1 MSATE
6 NEPAFGREER
16 VVTVTAPA
24 PLRLVILASGE
35 GTLLQSMI
43 DGLDDT
49 VEIVAVGADRSCAAL
64 DRAREAGMETFLV
77 AFNPD
82 REPGYDRTAWNSR
95 LADALASHRPDLIVS
110 AGFMRILGG
119 DVIERFRGR
128 IINTHP
134 ALLPAF
140 PGAHAVEDALS
151 YGVALTGSTVHL
163 VDDGVDTGPIIA
175 QRPVPV
181 LRGDTRETLHERI
194 KTVERQLIVDV
205 LHRTARHGYTIDGR
219 KVWIND

>member
-1 MSATE
+1 MSESTPPETMETAQLQVPAT
-6 NEPAFGREER
+6 PDRA
-16 VVTVTAPA
+16 
-24 PLRLVILASGE
+24 LRLVVLTSGE
-35 GTLLQSMI
+35 GTLLQAMI
-43 DGLDDT
+43 DGLDGS
-49 VEIVAVGADRSCAAL
+49 VEIVAVGADRPCRAL
-64 DRAREAGMETFLV
+64 ERAVSAGTDTFLV
-77 AFNPD
+77 PYNPD
-82 REPGYDRTAWNSR
+82 REPGYDRAAWNDR
-95 LADALASHRPDLIVS
+95 FADAVASHHPDIIVS
-110 AGFMRILGG
+110 AGFMRILGAG
-119 DVIERFRGR
+119 VIDRFRGR

-140 PGAHAVEDALS
+140 PGAHAVEDALA

-181 LRGDTRETLHERI
+181 LRGDTRSTLHERI

-205 LHRTARHGYTIDGR
+205 LHRTARYGYTIDGR

>member
-1 MSATE
+1 MSESTSPE
-6 NEPAFGREER
+6 VPEQGDLTPTTPLR
-16 VVTVTAPA
+16 VVALT
-24 PLRLVILASGE
+24 SGE

-43 DGLDDT
+43 DGLDAT
-49 VEIVAVGADRSCAAL
+49 VEIVAVGADRPCRAL
-64 DRAREAGMETFLV
+64 ERAEANGLDTFLV
-77 AFNPD
+77 AYNPD
-82 REPGYDRTAWNSR
+82 RDPGYDRDAWNR
-95 LADALASHRPDLIVS
+95 RIADAVASHRPDLIVS
-110 AGFMRILGG
+110 AGFMRILGSG
-119 DVIERFRGR
+119 FVDRFRGR

-140 PGAHAVEDALS
+140 PGAHAVEDALT

-175 QRPVPV
+175 QRAVPV
-181 LRGDTRETLHERI
+181 LRGDTRATLHERI

-205 LHRTARHGYTIDGR
+205 LHRSARHGYTIDGR

>member
-1 MSATE
+1 MSEST
-6 NEPAFGREER
+6 P
-16 VVTVTAPA
+16 PKA
-24 PLRLVILASGE
+24 PLRLVVLTSGE

-43 DGLDDT
+43 DGLDES
-49 VEIVAVGADRSCAAL
+49 VEIIAVGADRSCRALERAEAAGL
-64 DRAREAGMETFLV
+64 ETFLV
-77 AFNPD
+77 AYNPD
-82 REPGYDRTAWNSR
+82 HEPDYDREAWNTR
-95 LADALASHRPDLIVS
+95 FADALSSFGPDIVVS
-110 AGFMRILGG
+110 AGFMRILGAG
-119 DVIERFRGR
+119 VIDRFRGR

-140 PGAHAVEDALS
+140 PGAHAVEDALD

-181 LRGDTRETLHERI
+181 LRGDTRATLHERI

>member
-1 MSATE
+1 MEETQVQVPAT
-6 NEPAFGREER
+6 PDRA
-16 VVTVTAPA
+16 
-24 PLRLVILASGE
+24 LRLVVLTSGE
-35 GTLLQSMI
+35 GTLLQAMI
-43 DGLDDT
+43 DGLDDS
-49 VEIVAVGADRSCAAL
+49 VEIVAVGADRPCRAL
-64 DRAREAGMETFLV
+64 DRADAAGLDTFLV
-77 AFNPD
+77 PYNPD
-82 REPGYDRTAWNSR
+82 REPGYDRAAWNGR
-95 LADALASHRPDLIVS
+95 FADAVAACRPDVIVS
-110 AGFMRILGG
+110 AGFMRILGAG
-119 DVIERFRGR
+119 VIDRFRGR
-128 IINTHP
+128 IVNTHP

-140 PGAHAVEDALS
+140 PGAHAVEDALA

-181 LRGDTRETLHERI
+181 LRGDTRATLHERI